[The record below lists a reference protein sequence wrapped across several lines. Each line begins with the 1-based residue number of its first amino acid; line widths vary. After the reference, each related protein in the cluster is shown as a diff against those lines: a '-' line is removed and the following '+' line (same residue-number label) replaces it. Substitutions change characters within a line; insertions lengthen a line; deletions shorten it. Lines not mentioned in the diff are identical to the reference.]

1 VLRLTPVRSSS
12 SRRPSAALPA
22 GRGVVAL
29 STRQV
34 TVFACPDCG
43 HTWRIIVV
51 NGEVLLVER
60 ERD

>member
-1 VLRLTPVRSSS
+1 VTPVRSSS
-12 SRRPSAALPA
+12 RRPPAALPA
-22 GRGVVAL
+22 GSVVAL

-43 HTWRIIVV
+43 HAWRIIAV
-51 NGEVLLVER
+51 NGEVVSVER